1 MNNTDN
7 KLIPELRFP
16 EFVKEGEWQESTI
29 KLLGEIITGGTPS
42 KEENEYWGGD
52 FVWITAQDFKKKYI
66 STSVLRLTQKGKG
79 KSRVVPKNS
88 VLVTCIASIGL
99 NGINKVECATNQQ
112 INSIVCNSENYF
124 EFVYYSISKNI
135 ERLKNLAGQTA
146 VPIISKGVFEKFTIL
161 KPKKPTEQKKIAS
174 FLSSIDELI
183 VANTDKLDTLKDH
196 KKGLM
201 QNLFP
206 QEGQSVPKL
215 RFKEF
220 EKNGVWKKNS
230 FDKLFEIGN
239 GRDYKHLNK
248 GEIPVYGTGGYMLS
262 VDDYLYD
269 GESAC
274 IGRKGTIDK
283 PMFLEGKFWTV
294 DTLFYTHSFKVCLPK
309 FIFYIFQNID
319 WKKHNEA
326 GGVPSLSKANIYEIE
341 VFVPKPKEQ
350 QKIVDTLSSLDNLI
364 KEQTEEIEQLKQYKK
379 GLMQGLFPKII
390 N

>member
-1 MNNTDN
+1 MSIEN

-16 EFVKEGEWQESTI
+16 EFVNDGKWSEEKIENIAKAESSSVAFNKLDIKKEGYPVYGADSIVGYIDSYQHKEEYISIVKDGSGVGRLNFCKSESTI
-29 KLLGEIITGGTPS
+29 LGTLISLKST
-42 KEENEYWGGD
+42 D
-52 FVWITAQDFKKKYI
+52 KKKYNLNWI
-66 STSVLRLTQKGKG
+66 YYLLNTIDFSTYVKGG
-79 KSRVVPKNS
+79 GIPHIYYSDYKNEK
-88 VLVTCIASIGL
+88 VLVPNPS
-99 NGINKVECATNQQ
+99 EQQ
-112 INSIVCNSENYF
+112 
-124 EFVYYSISKNI
+124 
-135 ERLKNLAGQTA
+135 
-146 VPIISKGVFEKFTIL
+146 
-161 KPKKPTEQKKIAS
+161 KIAS
-174 FLSSIDELI
+174 CLSSLDELLTSHT
-183 VANTDKLDTLKDH
+183 NKLETLKTH

-201 QNLFP
+201 QNLFL
-206 QEGQSVPKL
+206 QEGEKAPKF

-220 EKNGVWKKNS
+220 EKDGEWKKKS

-283 PMFLEGKFWTV
+283 PLFLKGKFWTV
-294 DTLFYTHSFKVCLPK
+294 DTLFYTHSFNNCIPK

-326 GGVPSLSKANIYEIE
+326 GGVPSLSKANIYKIE
-341 VFVPKPKEQ
+341 VFTPNPKEQ
-350 QKIVDTLSSLDNLI
+350 QKIVDLLSSLDNLI
-364 KEQTEEIEQLKQYKK
+364 QEQANKIEQLNLHKK
-379 GLMQGLFPKII
+379 GLMQGLFPKVK

>member
-1 MNNTDN
+1 MSNQN

-16 EFVKEGEWQESTI
+16 EFVKDGEWKREVLGNLLNFQTGFPFDSQGFNENEIGVRLI
-29 KLLGEIITGGTPS
+29 KNKDLKSEGKKVFYNKPFDEKYLVNDGDVLIGMDGDFTPS
-42 KEENEYWGGD
+42 
-52 FVWITAQDFKKKYI
+52 VW
-66 STSVLRLTQKGKG
+66 QKGKALLNQ
-79 KSRVVPKNS
+79 RVGRI
-88 VLVTCIASIGL
+88 IANVKEQEIFYFYFLSIHL
-99 NGINKVECATNQQ
+99 KTIEEKTARTTVKHLSHTDVEK
-112 INSIVCNSENYF
+112 IYEP
-124 EFVYYSISKNI
+124 
-135 ERLKNLAGQTA
+135 L
-146 VPIISKGVFEKFTIL
+146 P
-161 KPKKPTEQKKIAS
+161 KPTEQQKIAS
-174 FLSSIDELI
+174 CLSSLDELI
-183 VANTDKLDTLKDH
+183 TANTDKLETLKTY

-206 QEGQSVPKL
+206 QEGEKVPKF

-220 EKNGVWKKNS
+220 EKDGEWKKKS

-248 GEIPVYGTGGYMLS
+248 GEVPVYGTGGYMLS
-262 VDDYLYD
+262 VDEYLYN

-294 DTLFYTHSFKVCLPK
+294 DTLFYTHSFNNCIPK

-326 GGVPSLSKANIYEIE
+326 GGVPSLSKANIYKIE
-341 VFVPKPKEQ
+341 VFSPNPKEQ
-350 QKIVDTLSSLDNLI
+350 QKIVDLLSSLDNLI
-364 KEQTEEIEQLKQYKK
+364 QEQSNKIEQLKSHKR
-379 GLMQGLFPKII
+379 GLMQGLFPKMK